1 MRREYKR
8 AWSWTVE
15 GRGGAKGRGDARQ
28 GEEEETCL
36 LVRKK
41 EESGAST
48 CIFHSF
54 AILSIR
60 GGIRSGEKSKK
71 GRKKKKKGKKEVV
84 ERRDGGPS
92 SSTTILLFS
101 PQYEWPPFQQL
112 TTWKLDH
119 LPAHFCEPLFFRN
132 AGPTIVFP
140 PFRHYVHPASVPFL
154 QSGRVI

>member
-71 GRKKKKKGKKEVV
+71 GRKKKKEGKK
-84 ERRDGGPS
+84 G
-92 SSTTILLFS
+92 
-101 PQYEWPPFQQL
+101 
-112 TTWKLDH
+112 
-119 LPAHFCEPLFFRN
+119 
-132 AGPTIVFP
+132 
-140 PFRHYVHPASVPFL
+140 
-154 QSGRVI
+154 SGREARWWTFVIDDDPPLLSAIRMAPVPATHDLEARPSPRPLL